1 MPNMLQAI
9 DHRYQYCQHLLEN
22 KIYMLFFRDPYIVD
36 YPKRNDPY
44 SFGLGKR
51 STDDSHSLLPSL
63 LWGIP
68 LKHPVIRS
76 VKRTDPVAWGFLDPK
91 QHKSDPYA
99 FGLGR

>member
-1 MPNMLQAI
+1 MGSIKGRSIMAATVPWLVLSMVLLCLIQEEDASPILMPNILQGI
-9 DHRYQYCQHLLEN
+9 DH
-22 KIYMLFFRDPYIVD
+22 RDPYIVD

-76 VKRTDPVAWGFLDPK
+76 VKRTDP
-91 QHKSDPYA
+91 
-99 FGLGR
+99 